1 LADFFYPTLDAPTV
15 KNLLIVKQLVD
26 EHPSYF
32 LESPYPQALEADLLK
47 LFKYTR
53 HTVTQPRDTV
63 DDEDLDVETELVNLF
78 RNLKVAK
85 PAANDPDQMAYYRT
99 ATALMERLLNLQDK
113 AKNIKTMGEHHN
125 MVLRFMEEIC
135 SPTQVEEFLSR
146 LKELS

>member
-1 LADFFYPTLDAPTV
+1 MAEFFYPPLDAPTV

-32 LESPYPQALEADLLK
+32 LESPYPQTLEADLLR

-53 HTVTQPRDTV
+53 HTVTEPRANV
-63 DDEDLDVETELVNLF
+63 SDEELDVESELVTLF
-78 RNLKVAK
+78 RSLKVAK
-85 PAANDPDQMAYYRT
+85 PAATDADQMAYYRT

-113 AKNIKTMGEHHN
+113 AKNMKTMGEHHD

-135 SPTQVEEFLSR
+135 SPTQVEEFMSR